1 MFYVDFYIFPSRYYH
16 YSYQLPS
23 ELTDDLTNINL
34 EIVDSDVSI
43 INSTTSIANA
53 VRDTTTRLLQQV

>member
-1 MFYVDFYIFPSRYYH
+1 MPSIFIDLYSRYYH

-34 EIVDSDVSI
+34 EIVDSNVSI